1 MTIEQPWGG
10 PVNASMVTR
19 LMTNAKLLQA
29 LDNVPVDGVPW
40 GNVSVLRLDLFDA
53 LAPGNKWFKLQAHL
67 ARARAQGA
75 DRLVSFGG
83 AWSNHLHA
91 LAALGKQED
100 VATVGIVRGDD
111 GGELSATLRDCRD
124 WGMELIFVSRS
135 EYRRRHDPDYLAQL
149 ATRFHRSLLIPEG
162 GGSSEGVA
170 GCIRIGRILAECQS
184 RAGRVVVAVGT
195 GTTLAGIAIG
205 LGAGW
210 DIFGVSAL
218 KGAADLEDRI
228 TAAIENSDETRAVAR
243 WELLHDD
250 HCGGFARVTPAL
262 KRFMLDF
269 EAVHQVPLD
278 HVYTG
283 KALFAV
289 HRLRRTGIWA
299 AEDPVT
305 VIHTGGLQGR
315 RGVDWLS

>member
-1 MTIEQPWGG
+1 M
-10 PVNASMVTR
+10 S
-19 LMTNAKLLQA
+19 NAKLLQA
-29 LDNVPVDGVPW
+29 LDNRPVGGVPLA
-40 GNVSVLRLDLFDA
+40 NVSLLRLDLFDA
-53 LAPGNKWFKLQAHL
+53 LAPGNKWFKLQGHL
-67 ARARAQGA
+67 ARARAQGIG
-75 DRLVSFGG
+75 RLVSFGG

-91 LAALGKQED
+91 LAALGKKEG

-111 GGELSATLRDCRD
+111 GGELSATLRDCRQ
-124 WGMELIFVSRS
+124 WGMELVFVSRS
-135 EYRRRHDPDYLAQL
+135 EYRRRHDPDYRAQL
-149 ATRFHRSLLIPEG
+149 AARFDSSLLIPEG
-162 GGSSEGVA
+162 GGNSAGVS
-170 GCIRIGRILAECQS
+170 GCIRIGRILAECQDHP
-184 RAGRVVVAVGT
+184 GRVVVAVGT

-218 KGAADLEDRI
+218 KGATDLEDRI
-228 TAAIENSDETRAVAR
+228 AGAIENSNETAAVAD

-250 HCGGFARVTPAL
+250 HCGGFARVTPVL
-262 KRFMLDF
+262 KQFMLDF

-283 KALFAV
+283 KALLAV

-299 AEDPVT
+299 ADDPVT